1 MAGPAPQICLA
12 VALAVIAAGP
22 TCLPAQPVAP
32 SAGEA
37 ATPAQRF
44 ARHPYKSALGA
55 VANYRGC
62 GARAGA
68 APYQALTGEM
78 RDIEAAAAAKG
89 LGPTLERLRREY
101 YELLSISTI
110 MACVRGPGPALADA
124 RRAVAA
130 FRAWVAEQPDI
141 R

>member
-1 MAGPAPQICLA
+1 M
-12 VALAVIAAGP
+12 AVIAAGP
-22 TCLPAQPVAP
+22 TSLPAQPVAP

-37 ATPAQRF
+37 ATPAPRF
-44 ARHPYKSALGA
+44 APHPYKSALAA

-62 GARAGA
+62 GVRARA

-89 LGPTLERLRREY
+89 LGPTLERLRREH

-110 MACVRGPGPALADA
+110 MACVRGPIPALAEA

-130 FRAWVAEQPDI
+130 FRAWVAGQPDI